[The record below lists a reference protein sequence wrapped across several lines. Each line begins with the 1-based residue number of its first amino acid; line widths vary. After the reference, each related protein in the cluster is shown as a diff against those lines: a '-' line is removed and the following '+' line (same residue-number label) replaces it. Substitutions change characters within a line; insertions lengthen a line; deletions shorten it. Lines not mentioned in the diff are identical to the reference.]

1 MAADPDA
8 LARAFEAHRPHLT
21 TVARRLLGSTSEA
34 DDAVQEAWLRLARTG
49 DDGIEN
55 LGGWLTTTVARL
67 SLSMLRARRTR
78 REEPA
83 DDGPVLVVPDDGPEE
98 TAVTGDAVGLAL
110 LLVLERLSPVERLAF
125 VLHDLFG
132 LPYDEIAP
140 IVERTPAAAR
150 QLASRARRRVRDGE
164 AAESLDPAD
173 RGGRREVVTAFL
185 AAAREGDFAGLL
197 RVLDPEVVLRADD
210 TAVAQADAGR
220 AYGAPELVP
229 EVGGADA
236 VARIFC
242 GRASAAA
249 PVLLDGAVHAVYAS
263 GGQVRSVFRLTLA
276 GDRIVGVEVVADR
289 DRIAD
294 LDLVLLDR

>member
-1 MAADPDA
+1 MAADDA
-8 LARAFEAHRPHLT
+8 LAAAFEGHRAHLT
-21 TVARRLLGSTSEA
+21 AVARRLLGPTGEA
-34 DDAVQEAWLRLARTG
+34 DDAVQETWVRLARTG
-49 DDGIEN
+49 DDDIAN
-55 LGGWLTTTVARL
+55 LGGWLTTTVARV
-67 SLSMLRARRTR
+67 SLSMLRTRRTR
-78 REEPA
+78 REDPA
-83 DDGPVLVVPDDGPEE
+83 DDGPALAAPGDGPED

-110 LLVLERLSPVERLAF
+110 LVVLERLTPVERLAF

-140 IVERTPAAAR
+140 IVGRTPAAAR

-210 TAVAQADAGR
+210 AAVAQATAARDV
-220 AYGAPELVP
+220 GAPELVP

-263 GGQVRSVFRLTLA
+263 GGQVRSVFRLALA
-276 GDRIVGVEVVADR
+276 GGRIVGVEVVADPAG
-289 DRIAD
+289 IAA
-294 LDLVLLDR
+294 LDLVLLER